1 MDYIRGVT
9 RNQVILFP
17 ETVEDYIT
25 EDNPVRFIDAFA
37 AGLDLAELG
46 FTRASPAET
55 GRPAYDPGDLL
66 RLYLYGY
73 LNRVRSSRM
82 LEREAKVN
90 LEVMWLLGKL
100 TPDFKTVADFRRDNL
115 AAIKAVCREFTLLC
129 RKLKLFGG
137 ELVAIDGSKFK
148 AVNNRRRNFNEARLS
163 KAIKAMD
170 EKISGYLS
178 SLDQADEADP
188 DPDEPTPRAAELREK
203 IETLQQRKAKY
214 QALKQELK
222 ESGAKQVSLT
232 DRDARSM
239 VMHHGSTEVGYNVQT
254 AVDEKHQLI
263 VEHEVTND
271 PTDHAH
277 LAEMAVRAKE
287 TLGVEQLEVVADM
300 GYYDGA
306 EVKQCAEAGITTYI
320 PKPLTSV
327 NQKRGLFTKQDF
339 VYDEAKDCYCC
350 PAGEE
355 LTYRY
360 ESFEQNRQIRY
371 YTTSKCRDCP
381 LKARCTTNKRGRRIS
396 RWVDEKL
403 LEEMARRVRA
413 RPEVM
418 RRRRQQLS
426 EPPFGTIKRAMGH
439 SYFLMRGLNKVGAEM
454 SLTVLS
460 YNIKRVINLIGVKKM
475 IEAVT

>member
-1 MDYIRGVT
+1 MMDFIRGT
-9 RNQVILFP
+9 NRHQVILFP

-25 EDNPVRFIDAFA
+25 EDNPVRFIDAFVS
-37 AGLDLAELG
+37 GLDLAELG
-46 FTRASPAET
+46 VLRAQPAET
-55 GRPAYDPGDLL
+55 GRPAYDPADLL

-82 LEREAKVN
+82 LERETRVN

-100 TPDFKTVADFRRDNL
+100 SPDFKTIADFRRDNL
-115 AAIKAVCREFTLLC
+115 KAIKGVCREFTLLC
-129 RKLKLFGG
+129 RKLELFGG

-148 AVNNRRRNFNEARLS
+148 AVNNRRRNFNEGRLA
-163 KAIKAMD
+163 KAIKAIE
-170 EKISGYLS
+170 EKVNGYLA
-178 SLDQADEADP
+178 SLDEADAGEP
-188 DPDEPTPRAAELREK
+188 DPDEPGPSAAGLREK
-203 IETLQQRKAKY
+203 IKTLTERKVKYEALQQG
-214 QALKQELK
+214 LK

-232 DRDARSM
+232 DADARSM

-277 LAEMAVRAKE
+277 LAEMALRAKE

-306 EVKQCAEAGITTYI
+306 EVKQCAKAGITTYI

-339 VYDEAKDCYCC
+339 LYDEAKDCYRC
-350 PAGEE
+350 PAGAE

-360 ESFEQNRQIRY
+360 ESFEQNRLIRY
-371 YTTSKCRDCP
+371 YLTSQCLNCP
-381 LKARCTTNKRGRRIS
+381 IKDKCTTNQRGRRIT

-403 LEEMARRVRA
+403 LEDMARRVRA
-413 RPEVM
+413 RPQVM
-418 RRRRQQLS
+418 RRRQQLS

-439 SYFLMRGLNKVGAEM
+439 GYFLMRGLNKVGAEM

-460 YNIKRVINLIGVKKM
+460 YNIKRVINIIGVKKM
-475 IEAVT
+475 IEALT

>member
-17 ETVEDYIT
+17 ESVEDYIT
-25 EDNPVRFIDAFA
+25 EDNPVRFIDAFVFS
-37 AGLDLAELG
+37 LDLAALG
-46 FTRASPAET
+46 FNRAQPAET

-90 LEVMWLLGKL
+90 IEVMWLVGKL
-100 TPDFKTVADFRRDNL
+100 TPDFKTIADFRRDNL
-115 AAIKAVCREFTLLC
+115 APIKGVCREFTLLC

-148 AVNNRRRNFNEARLS
+148 AVNNRRRNFNQARLT
-163 KAIKAMD
+163 KAIKAIE
-170 EKISGYLS
+170 EKIDTYLHE
-178 SLDQADEADP
+178 LDQADAAEP
-188 DPDEPTPRAAELREK
+188 DPDEPPPSATELREK
-203 IETLQQRKAKY
+203 IKTLTERKAKY
-214 QALKQELK
+214 QALHEGLK

-232 DRDARSM
+232 DGDARSM

-254 AVDEKHQLI
+254 VVDEQHQLI

-277 LAEMAVRAKE
+277 LAEMARRAKE

-306 EVKQCAEAGITTYI
+306 ELKQCVEAGIITYI

-327 NQKRGLFTKQDF
+327 NRKRGLFTKQDF
-339 VYDEAKDCYCC
+339 VYEEAKDCYRC
-350 PAGEE
+350 PQGEE

-360 ESFEQNRQIRY
+360 QSFEQNRLIRY
-371 YTTSKCRDCP
+371 YTTSKCLTCP
-381 LKARCTTNKRGRRIS
+381 IKHRCTTNQRGRRIT
-396 RWVDEKL
+396 RWVDEKF
-403 LEEMARRVRA
+403 LEDMARRVRA

-418 RRRRQQLS
+418 RRRQQLS

-439 SYFLMRGLNKVGAEM
+439 GYFLMRGLNKVGAEM
-454 SLTVLS
+454 SLTILS
-460 YNIKRVINLIGVKKM
+460 YNIKRVINILGVKKM
-475 IEAVT
+475 IEALT

>member
-1 MDYIRGVT
+1 MDYIRGT
-9 RNQVILFP
+9 ARNQVILFP
-17 ETVEDYIT
+17 EAVEDYIT
-25 EDNPVRFIDAFA
+25 EDNPVRFIDAFVSS
-37 AGLDLAELG
+37 LKLNELG
-46 FTRASPAET
+46 FARATPAET

-73 LNRVRSSRM
+73 LHRVRSSRM
-82 LEREAKVN
+82 LERETKVN
-90 LEVMWLLGKL
+90 LEVIWLLGKL
-100 TPDFKTVADFRRDNL
+100 APDFKTIADFRRDNL
-115 AAIKAVCREFTLLC
+115 KAIKQVCREFTLLC

-163 KAIKAMD
+163 KAIKTM
-170 EKISGYLS
+170 EQKIDGYLE
-178 SLDQADEADP
+178 SLDEADADET
-188 DPDEPTPRAAELREK
+188 DPDDPGPTAVELRAK
-203 IETLQQRKAKY
+203 IEELQQRKAKY
-214 QALKQELK
+214 QALKQGMK

-254 AVDEKHQLI
+254 VVDEKHQLI

-277 LAEMAVRAKE
+277 LAEMALRAKE
-287 TLGVEQLEVVADM
+287 TLDVEQLEVVADM

-306 EVKQCAEAGITTYI
+306 EVKQCAEAGIKTYI

-327 NQKRGLFTKQDF
+327 NRKRGLFTKQDF
-339 VYDEAKDCYCC
+339 VYDEAKDCYRC
-350 PAGEE
+350 PAGAE

-360 ESFEQNRQIRY
+360 ESFELNRQIRY
-371 YTTSKCRDCP
+371 YATPKCLSCP
-381 LKARCTTNKRGRRIS
+381 IKQQCTTNQRGRRIS

-403 LEEMARRVRA
+403 LEDMARRVRA
-413 RPEVM
+413 RPELM
-418 RRRRQQLS
+418 RRRQQLS
-426 EPPFGTIKRAMGH
+426 EPPFGTMKRAMNQG
-439 SYFLMRGLNKVGAEM
+439 YFLMRGLNKVGAEM

-460 YNIKRVINLIGVKKM
+460 YNLKRAINILGVKKL
-475 IEAVT
+475 IEALT

>member
-1 MDYIRGVT
+1 MDYIRGT
-9 RNQVILFP
+9 ARNQVILFP
-17 ETVEDYIT
+17 EAVEDYIT
-25 EDNPVRFIDAFA
+25 EDNPVRFIDAFVSS
-37 AGLDLAELG
+37 LKLNELG
-46 FTRASPAET
+46 FARATPAET

-73 LNRVRSSRM
+73 LHRVRSSRL

-90 LEVMWLLGKL
+90 LELMWLLGKL
-100 TPDFKTVADFRRDNL
+100 APDFKTIADFRRDNL
-115 AAIKAVCREFTLLC
+115 KAIKQVCREFTLLC

-163 KAIKAMD
+163 KAIQAM
-170 EKISGYLS
+170 EQKIDGYLE
-178 SLDQADEADP
+178 SLDEADANET
-188 DPDEPTPRAAELREK
+188 DPDDPGPTAAELRAK
-203 IETLQQRKAKY
+203 IAELQQRKAKY
-214 QALKQELK
+214 QALKQGMK

-232 DRDARSM
+232 DGDARSM

-254 AVDEKHQLI
+254 VVDEQHQLI

-277 LAEMAVRAKE
+277 LAEMALRAQE
-287 TLGVEQLEVVADM
+287 TLDVEQLEVVADM

-306 EVKQCAEAGITTYI
+306 EVKQCAEAGIKTYI

-327 NQKRGLFTKQDF
+327 NRKRGLFTKQDF
-339 VYDEAKDCYCC
+339 VYDEAKDCYRC

-360 ESFEQNRQIRY
+360 ESFELNRQIRY
-371 YTTSKCRDCP
+371 YATPKCLSCP
-381 LKARCTTNKRGRRIS
+381 IKQQCTTNQRGRRIS

-403 LEEMARRVRA
+403 LEDMARRVRA
-413 RPEVM
+413 RPELM
-418 RRRRQQLS
+418 RRRQQLS
-426 EPPFGTIKRAMGH
+426 EPPFGTIKRAMNQG
-439 SYFLMRGLNKVGAEM
+439 YFLMKGLDKVGAEM

-460 YNIKRVINLIGVKKM
+460 YNLKRAINILGVKKL
-475 IEAVT
+475 IESLT

>member
-25 EDNPVRFIDAFA
+25 EDNPVRFIDAFVSS
-37 AGLDLAELG
+37 LDLGELG
-46 FTRASPAET
+46 FMRAQPAET
-55 GRPAYDPGDLL
+55 GRPAYDPSDLL

-82 LEREAKVN
+82 LERETKVN

-100 TPDFKTVADFRRDNL
+100 RPDFKTIADFRRDNL
-115 AAIKAVCREFTLLC
+115 KAIKQVCREFTLLC

-148 AVNNRRRNFNEARLS
+148 AVNNRRRNFNEARLT
-163 KAIKAMD
+163 KAIKAIE
-170 EKISGYLS
+170 EKIDGYLNE
-178 SLDQADEADP
+178 LDQADAADT
-188 DPDEPTPRAAELREK
+188 DPDEPPPSAVELREK
-203 IETLQQRKAKY
+203 IKTLQERKAKY
-214 QALKQELK
+214 QALHEGLK

-232 DRDARSM
+232 DGDARSM
-239 VMHHGSTEVGYNVQT
+239 VMHHGSTEVGYNVL
-254 AVDEKHQLI
+254 DEKHQLI

-277 LAEMAVRAKE
+277 LAEMALRAKE

-306 EVKQCAEAGITTYI
+306 QVKRCAQAGITAYI
-320 PKPLTSV
+320 PKPITSV
-327 NQKRGLFTKQDF
+327 NRKRGLFIKQDF
-339 VYDEAKDCYCC
+339 VYDEAKDCYRC
-350 PAGEE
+350 PQGEE

-360 ESFEQNRQIRY
+360 ESFEQGRQIRY
-371 YTTSKCRDCP
+371 YTTSKCLTCP
-381 LKARCTTNKRGRRIS
+381 IKHRCTTNQRGRRIT
-396 RWVDEKL
+396 RWVDEKF
-403 LEEMARRVRA
+403 LEDMARRVRA

-418 RRRRQQLS
+418 RRRQQLS

-439 SYFLMRGLNKVGAEM
+439 GYFLMRGLNKVGAEM

-460 YNIKRVINLIGVKKM
+460 YNLKRVINLIGVKKM

>member
-1 MDYIRGVT
+1 MDYIRGAP

-17 ETVEDYIT
+17 ESVEDYIT
-25 EDNPVRFIDAFA
+25 EDNPVRFIDAFVES
-37 AGLDLAELG
+37 LDLAQLG
-46 FTRASPAET
+46 FRRAQPAET

-100 TPDFKTVADFRRDNL
+100 APDFKTIADFRRDNL
-115 AAIKAVCREFTLLC
+115 AALKGVCREFTLLC

-148 AVNNRRRNFNEARLS
+148 AVNNRRRNFNEARLT
-163 KAIKAMD
+163 KAIKAIE
-170 EKISGYLS
+170 EKVGAYLG
-178 SLDQADEADP
+178 SLDQADAAET
-188 DPDEPTPRAAELREK
+188 DPDEPTPSAADLREK
-203 IETLQQRKAKY
+203 IKTLQERKAKY
-214 QALKQELK
+214 QALQTDLK
-222 ESGAKQVSLT
+222 TSGAKQVSLT
-232 DRDARSM
+232 DKDARSM

-254 AVDEKHQLI
+254 VVDEQHQLI

-277 LAEMAVRAKE
+277 LAEMALRAKE
-287 TLGVEQLEVVADM
+287 TLGVAQLEVVADM

-306 EVKQCAEAGITTYI
+306 EGKQCAQAGIIAYI

-327 NQKRGLFTKQDF
+327 NRKRGLFMKQDF
-339 VYDEAKDCYCC
+339 VYDEAKDCYRC
-350 PAGEE
+350 PQGEE

-360 ESFEQNRQIRY
+360 ESFEQGRQIRY

-381 LKARCTTNKRGRRIS
+381 IKHRCTTNQRGRRIT
-396 RWVDEKL
+396 RWVDEKF
-403 LEEMARRVRA
+403 LEDMARRVRA
-413 RPEVM
+413 RPELM
-418 RRRRQQLS
+418 RRRQQLS

-439 SYFLMRGLNKVGAEM
+439 GYFLIRGLYQVGAEM
-454 SLTVLS
+454 SLTALRH
-460 YNIKRVINLIGVKKM
+460 KRK
-475 IEAVT
+475 

>member
-1 MDYIRGVT
+1 
-9 RNQVILFP
+9 
-17 ETVEDYIT
+17 
-25 EDNPVRFIDAFA
+25 
-37 AGLDLAELG
+37 
-46 FTRASPAET
+46 
-55 GRPAYDPGDLL
+55 
-66 RLYLYGY
+66 
-73 LNRVRSSRM
+73 M

-100 TPDFKTVADFRRDNL
+100 APDFKTIADFRRDNL
-115 AAIKAVCREFTLLC
+115 KAIKGVCREFTLLC

-163 KAIKAMD
+163 KAIKAL
-170 EKISGYLS
+170 EAKIEGYLS
-178 SLDQADEADP
+178 GLDEADAAEP
-188 DPDEPTPRAAELREK
+188 DPDEPRPSAAELREK
-203 IETLQQRKAKY
+203 IQELQQRKTKY
-214 QALKQELK
+214 QALKQGLQ

-232 DRDARSM
+232 DPDARSM
-239 VMHHGSTEVGYNVQT
+239 VMHHRSTEVGYNVQT

-277 LAEMAVRAKE
+277 LAEMALRAKE

-300 GYYDGA
+300 GYYDGP

-320 PKPLTSV
+320 PKPITSV

-339 VYDEAKDCYCC
+339 VYDEAKDCYRC
-350 PAGEE
+350 PQGEE

-360 ESFEQNRQIRY
+360 ESFELNRQIRY
-371 YTTSKCRDCP
+371 YATAKCLGCP
-381 LKARCTTNKRGRRIS
+381 IKAKCTTNQRGRRIS

-403 LEEMARRVRA
+403 LEDMARRVRA
-413 RPEVM
+413 RPEIM
-418 RRRRQQLS
+418 RRRQQLS

-439 SYFLMRGLNKVGAEM
+439 GYFLMRGLNKVGAEM

-460 YNIKRVINLIGVKKM
+460 YNLKRVINLIGVKKM

>member
-1 MDYIRGVT
+1 MDYIRGVN
-9 RNQVILFP
+9 RNQVVLFP

-25 EDNPVRFIDAFA
+25 EDNSVRFIDAFVA
-37 AGLDLAELG
+37 SLDLGQLG
-46 FTRASPAET
+46 FRRAQPAET

-82 LEREAKVN
+82 LERETKVN
-90 LEVMWLLGKL
+90 VEVMWLLGKL
-100 TPDFKTVADFRRDNL
+100 APDFKTIADFRRDNL
-115 AAIKAVCREFTLLC
+115 TAIKRVCREFTLLC
-129 RKLKLFGG
+129 RKLELFGG

-148 AVNNRRRNFNEARLS
+148 AVNNRRRNFNERRLTV
-163 KAIKAMD
+163 AIKALD
-170 EKISGYLS
+170 EKISTYLD
-178 SLDQADEADP
+178 SLEQQDRAEESDDPPPPSAADL
-188 DPDEPTPRAAELREK
+188 RAK
-203 IETLQQRKAKY
+203 IQTLQERKAKY
-214 QALKQELK
+214 QGLQAGLKG
-222 ESGAKQVSLT
+222 SGEKQVSLT

-239 VMHHGSTEVGYNVQT
+239 VMHFNSTEVCYNVQT

-263 VEHEVTND
+263 VAHEVTND

-287 TLGVEQLEVVADM
+287 TLDVEQLEVVADM

-306 EVKQCAEAGITTYI
+306 EVKECAAAGITTYI
-320 PKPLTSV
+320 PKPITSV

-339 VYDEAKDCYCC
+339 IYDQAKDCYRC
-350 PAGEE
+350 PAGAE
-355 LTYRY
+355 LTFRY
-360 ESFEQNRQIRY
+360 ESFEHNRQIRY
-371 YTTSKCRDCP
+371 YTTSKCLDCP
-381 LKARCTTNKRGRRIS
+381 IRSKCTTNQRGRRIS

-403 LEEMARRVRA
+403 LEDMARRVRA
-413 RPEVM
+413 RPELM
-418 RRRRQQLS
+418 RRRQQLS

-439 SYFLMRGLNKVGAEM
+439 GYFLMKGLNKVGAEM

-460 YNIKRVINLIGVKKM
+460 YNLKRVINIIGVKKM